1 MRPHEYMLGCPAHDE
16 KTGSLH
22 VTWQASNR
30 GGFVLLHCFGC
41 QARGE
46 DLVAPLGLTVA
57 DLFDEPLPER
67 DRAFGRVGKSPES
80 RRSAR
85 RRGHLGR
92 LPAPIVKVSPGD
104 TPEPEHVW
112 VEVARYPYVDLRGDL
127 VQEVIREECSGPDCD
142 RHKQFTQVFVTGE
155 GRKVRRK
162 PQDFFPVLYRAPQVR
177 DAAAT
182 GGRVWLLEGEKDVH
196 TAEQLGLVA
205 TTNAQGG
212 KSFPD
217 DLIPCLEGAQVTV
230 VLDRD
235 DTGWARGVDLHR
247 KLTAVGAKVALRL
260 PAVEEAKADFTD
272 HVEAGFTIEDLVNVD
287 VAEVATWHQLSAVT
301 AKRRLLTQALAEV
314 DAHLELAGTPSG
326 AATDEHRR
334 AATRW
339 AMEAQIRH
347 EALKDLV
354 DKVHGQGLRVGT
366 VWVGEAMVRADQIL
380 AIATEETRRAHVRA
394 GAAVPPSL
402 RPAAPKE
409 PQTEQGSSEGGAAP
423 PTARTLHGADN
434 PEDPQGE
441 PAKGP
446 ATAPAFRILGGQII
460 QWDAPR
466 GHRADS
472 GNEEDGT
479 FKTILSTVVKVTARE
494 YREDVEAA
502 EVAST
507 PLMGRAASTRKKVG
521 SPRLLVAVRVEYP
534 DPTTGELM
542 EIRIDRDT

>member
-1 MRPHEYMLGCPAHDE
+1 MRSHEYMLGCPAHDE

-92 LPAPIVKVSPGD
+92 LPAPIVKVSSSD

-112 VEVARYPYVDLRGDL
+112 VEVARYPYVDLRGEL
-127 VQEVIREECSGPDCD
+127 VQEVVREECSGPECE

-182 GGRVWLLEGEKDVH
+182 GVRIWLLEGEKDVH

-272 HVEAGFTIEDLVNVD
+272 HVEAGFAVGDLIDVD
-287 VAEVATWHQLSAVT
+287 VAEVATWHQLSTVT

-314 DAHLELAGTPSG
+314 DAHLELVSTTSG
-326 AATDEHRR
+326 AAADEHRR
-334 AATRW
+334 AADRDFDRQGGIH
-339 AMEAQIRH
+339 ADFAERIIRH
-347 EALKDLV
+347 DLFTLPAVVGNDADGVVHLVVV
-354 DKVHGQGLRVGT
+354 D
-366 VWVGEAMVRADQIL
+366 ADQ
-380 AIATEETRRAHVRA
+380 
-394 GAAVPPSL
+394 
-402 RPAAPKE
+402 
-409 PQTEQGSSEGGAAP
+409 EGGVPAHQKSAGGCELCHLKTAFGQSGGDRIAVVSGYNGQDHFHIGSAP
-423 PTARTLHGADN
+423 FFGVWDHRITGMRRT
-434 PEDPQGE
+434 P
-441 PAKGP
+441 
-446 ATAPAFRILGGQII
+446 
-460 QWDAPR
+460 
-466 GHRADS
+466 
-472 GNEEDGT
+472 
-479 FKTILSTVVKVTARE
+479 
-494 YREDVEAA
+494 
-502 EVAST
+502 
-507 PLMGRAASTRKKVG
+507 
-521 SPRLLVAVRVEYP
+521 
-534 DPTTGELM
+534 
-542 EIRIDRDT
+542 